1 GVVLEDDAGWAGRVS
16 AETSL
21 PGATPPGAMPALVSL
36 AACHTD
42 AAPASGTSFAADLLA
57 HGAAAV
63 IGTETAVTDRYA
75 TRVFARVYTELAR
88 AATPDLVAA
97 LAQAR
102 RTVHEERAGRV
113 TPRDQ
118 AIAGLE
124 EWSPVTV
131 LAAAGS
137 VTLPAPAPAA
147 PGRPGTEHTATRTFG
162 GLLARDPGEF
172 VGRRAEQH
180 DLPTLL
186 TTGDRP
192 GVVLHGIGGTG
203 PTAPARRTPPPH
215 PRPRPRPHRGH
226 PHRPAEHRR
235 HPHRAHR
242 RPAPAAAPG
251 RAPRPD
257 RAPRPGRRRRPEQ
270 RLAGPTR
277 APARAPPARGT

>member
-21 PGATPPGAMPALVSL
+21 PGATPPGAMPALVSR
-36 AACHTD
+36 AACHPD
-42 AAPASGTSFAADLLA
+42 AAPAGGTSFAADLLA

-88 AATPDLVAA
+88 AAAPDIVAA

-102 RTVHEERAGRV
+102 RAVHGELAGSV
-113 TPRDQ
+113 NPRDQ
-118 AIAGLE
+118 AIARLA
-124 EWSPVTV
+124 EWAPVPA

-137 VTLPAPAPAA
+137 IPLPAPAPAA
-147 PGRPGTEHTATRTFG
+147 PGLPGPEHTATRTFG

-180 DLPTLL
+180 DLPRLL

-192 GVVLHGIGGTG
+192 GVVLHGIGGIGKTTPPA
-203 PTAPARRTPPPH
+203 PTPPPPPPPH
-215 PRPRPRPHRGH
+215 PRRIVVTPTRPPHIHRLPTPLPPPPPPPPPCAGRCSRPNTPTRPRYARWP
-226 PHRPAEHRR
+226 PP
-235 HPHRAHR
+235 
-242 RPAPAAAPG
+242 
-251 RAPRPD
+251 
-257 RAPRPGRRRRPEQ
+257 
-270 RLAGPTR
+270 PTR
-277 APARAPPARGT
+277 ATPGGTDSGS